1 MCNPASRG
9 PQCPCIQAPAASPA
23 ASRQGRT
30 AARSVPLAC
39 PLLFNLPPTSKCC
52 QAMCQHHLAASSCA
66 ARPPTPPGC
75 SRGGPLSH
83 LTLPL
88 LWEEAQRSKAAWGPT
103 VWASAASRPLSRA
116 LTRRAQFLSVIP
128 ESPGLD
134 IPCGL
139 SFGQRP
145 NTQRT
150 ELPWAYPA
158 GCGAIHFTPFS
169 PAVGQ
174 ASLSLDPACESAHP
188 PRSPWAHGN

>member
-1 MCNPASRG
+1 MGPNVPASRHPRLP
-9 PQCPCIQAPAASPA
+9 PQPVDRAAWPHARSRWPVLCSSTCR
-23 ASRQGRT
+23 SRQS
-30 AARSVPLAC
+30 AARPCA
-39 PLLFNLPPTSKCC
+39 NTTWPPRSY
-52 QAMCQHHLAASSCA
+52 AAQ
-66 ARPPTPPGC
+66 PPTPPGC
-75 SRGGPLSH
+75 SRGGPLPH

-158 GCGAIHFTPFS
+158 GCDAVHFTPFS
-169 PAVGQ
+169 PAVG
-174 ASLSLDPACESAHP
+174 DKPA
-188 PRSPWAHGN
+188 